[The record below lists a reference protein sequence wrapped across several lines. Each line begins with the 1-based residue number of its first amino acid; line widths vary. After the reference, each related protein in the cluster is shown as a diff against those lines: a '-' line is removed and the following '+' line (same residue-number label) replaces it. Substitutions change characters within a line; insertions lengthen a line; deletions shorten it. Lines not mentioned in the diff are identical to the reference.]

1 MPLDTIPDWRQ
12 RRRDAILA
20 AAAELFA
27 RKPYHDVQVDDVA
40 KQAGVGK
47 ATLYRY
53 FPSKEELYLHSFD
66 AALARL
72 EERLHARPPAQP
84 SGTASPEEVLA
95 CKVRALLTTFTEQLP
110 ALKVLGGDH
119 SHLAERMRVVLR
131 RRTSRIAAALREVL
145 EAGMAAGRFR
155 RVDTEMTPL
164 LIIGM
169 ARGAVM
175 MADDDSPERL
185 EAAILDLVLKGTL
198 AGPAGDGAG
207 SCCS

>member
-1 MPLDTIPDWRQ
+1 MPLDTTPDWRL
-12 RRRDAILA
+12 RRREAILA

-27 RKPYHDVQVDDVA
+27 RRPYHDVQVDEVA

-66 AALARL
+66 TALARM
-72 EERLHARPPAQP
+72 EERLHAPPPAGAP
-84 SGTASPEEVLA
+84 PEEVLA

-119 SHLAERMRVVLR
+119 SHLAEQMRAVLR

-145 EAGMAAGRFR
+145 EGGRAAGRFR
-155 RVDTEMTPL
+155 ALDVDMTPL

-169 ARGAVM
+169 VRGAVM
-175 MADDDSPERL
+175 MGGEHGPERL

-198 AGPAGDGAG
+198 AGPAGDDAG
-207 SCCS
+207 SWCS